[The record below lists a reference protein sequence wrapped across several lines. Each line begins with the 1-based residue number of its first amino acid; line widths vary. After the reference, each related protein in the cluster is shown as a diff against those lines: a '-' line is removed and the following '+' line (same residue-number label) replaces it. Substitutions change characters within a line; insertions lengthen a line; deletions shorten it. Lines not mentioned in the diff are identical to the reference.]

1 MKEDLALLRKAA
13 RAYYTD
19 DAPIMTD
26 QEYDQLFHK
35 LKNALGKDPIG
46 VGSALNPVFTEVVH
60 DHQMYSLDNVFS
72 DEDLVEWAKS
82 YLAGKDGSLT
92 DLWVEYKLDG
102 LALSLTYQDGVL
114 LRALTRG
121 DGIKGEDVTQNALC
135 IEGIPLVLPGLRPG
149 RFIIRGEVI
158 MSHASF
164 ELINTAFACVG
175 RKPLVNPR
183 NGAAGALRQK
193 DPKEC
198 ARRRLSFHPYE
209 VIANEVKT
217 HTEALELLKDF
228 GFTNVDP
235 RILVNTPEELVDAI
249 VTIHEERT
257 KLPFDIDGAVIK
269 ADAYVIRQEL
279 GYSNRVPKWAV
290 AFKFP
295 AQEVSTTLKD
305 VIFQVGRTG
314 KITPVGIVEPVE
326 VGGVTVTRATLHNAD
341 EITRLGLRAN
351 DKVVIRRAGDV
362 VPQITQVLKSTDTS
376 RDIIFPVDCPVCHAP
391 IEQKPGEVAH
401 YCTGGLGCPAQLKA
415 ACEYFVSRGVMN
427 IDGIGGK
434 LIDKLVDRGLITRMS
449 DLFFLTKELLSK
461 ASCGPKQIVN
471 ILASIEKAKHTTHDR
486 LIAAFGM
493 EGIGKIQSKIIA
505 QHFDDLTKIDSD
517 NDLASLRN
525 VNGIGDS
532 IINSLRSFLT
542 NDRLV
547 EEYTLLREELD
558 LGNIEKA
565 GSRFANTL
573 WVITG
578 SFEALKRDDLETLI
592 VKEGGRVQSS
602 VNSKTTYLL
611 AGKNGGSK
619 LTKAKEL
626 GVRVIDYTE
635 FKEMLK

>member
-1 MKEDLALLRKAA
+1 MKEELALLRKAA

-19 DAPIMTD
+19 DNPIMTD

-35 LKNALGKDPIG
+35 LKKALGKDPIG
-46 VGSALNPVFTEVVH
+46 VGGALNPVFTEVVH
-60 DHQMYSLDNVFS
+60 DHQMYSLDNVFT
-72 DEDLVEWAKS
+72 DEDLVGWAKT

-102 LALSLTYQDGVL
+102 LALSLTYRDGVL

-135 IEGIPLVLPGLRPG
+135 IEGIPVELPGVHKG
-149 RFIIRGEVI
+149 DFIVRGEVI
-158 MSHASF
+158 MPHASF
-164 ELINTAFACVG
+164 NLTNTAFRVVG
-175 RKPLVNPR
+175 KKPLVNPR

-209 VIANEVKT
+209 VISNDVKT
-217 HTEALELLKDF
+217 HTEALELLKDY
-228 GFTNVDP
+228 GFSNVDP
-235 RILVNTPEELVDAI
+235 RILVNAPEELVDAI

-269 ADAYVIRQEL
+269 ADAYTTRQEL

-326 VGGVTVTRATLHNAD
+326 VGGATVTRATLHNAD
-341 EITRLGLRAN
+341 EILRLGLRIN

-362 VPQITQVLKSTDTS
+362 IPQITQVLKSTDVS
-376 RDIIFPVDCPVCHAP
+376 KDIIFPTDCPVCHAP
-391 IEQKPGEVAH
+391 IEQRPGEVAH
-401 YCTGGLGCPAQLKA
+401 YCTGGLQCPAQLKA
-415 ACEYFVSRGVMN
+415 ACGYFVSRGVMN
-427 IDGIGGK
+427 IDGIGDK
-434 LIDKLVDRGLITRMS
+434 LINKLIDRGLITHMS
-449 DLFFLTKELLSK
+449 ELFFLTKELLRK
-461 ASCGPKQIVN
+461 ASCGPKQIDN
-471 ILASIEKAKHTTHDR
+471 ILTSIEKAKHTTHDR

-493 EGIGKIQSKIIA
+493 EGIGKTQSKIIA
-505 QHFDDLTKIDSD
+505 QHFDDLSKIRVE
-517 NDLASLRN
+517 DLTALRT
-525 VNGIGDS
+525 VNGIGDT
-532 IINSLRSFLT
+532 IINSLTNFIT
-542 NDRLV
+542 NDRLM
-547 EEYTLLREELD
+547 EEYNTLREELTLEGD
-558 LGNIEKA
+558 TPA
-565 GSRFANTL
+565 GTRLANTL

-578 SFEALKRDDLETLI
+578 SFEHLSRGDLETLI
-592 VKEGGRVQSS
+592 VNEGGRVQSS
-602 VNSKTTYLL
+602 VNAKTDYLL

-626 GVRVIDYTE
+626 GVRVINYTQ
-635 FKEMLK
+635 FKEMLG